1 MSKPITIGLTGGIGS
16 GKTLISKLFSVLRV
30 PIYNADNRAKELKNT
45 TLVNSITKAFGPESY
60 TNDKLNR
67 AFIAGQVFNH
77 KPELD
82 KLNGIVHPAVA
93 IDFEDWVNHQ
103 LDATYI
109 IKEAALLAESD
120 SGSLLDKLIVVTSP
134 IALRVARIKKRDTF
148 RSEEEI
154 ENIIKNQ
161 TSDEHKEK
169 LADFIIRNNES
180 LLLIPQVIKID
191 KKIRQR

>member
-16 GKTLISKLFSVLRV
+16 GKTLISKLFSILGV
-30 PIYNADNRAKELKNT
+30 PIYNADNRAKALMNT
-45 TLVNSITKAFGPESY
+45 ILVNSITQEFGPKSY
-60 TNDKLNR
+60 TSGHLDR
-67 AFIAGQVFNH
+67 AFIAGQVFNN
-77 KPELD
+77 KA
-82 KLNGIVHPAVA
+82 KLERLNAIVHPAVA
-93 IDFEDWVNHQ
+93 IDFEDWVKSQSHPN
-103 LDATYI
+103 YI
-109 IKEAALLAESD
+109 IKEAALLVESD
-120 SGSLLDKLIVVTSP
+120 SASLLDKLIVVTSP
-134 IALRVARIKKRDTF
+134 IALRVTRIKKRDTF

-180 LLLIPQVIKID
+180 LLLIPQVIEID